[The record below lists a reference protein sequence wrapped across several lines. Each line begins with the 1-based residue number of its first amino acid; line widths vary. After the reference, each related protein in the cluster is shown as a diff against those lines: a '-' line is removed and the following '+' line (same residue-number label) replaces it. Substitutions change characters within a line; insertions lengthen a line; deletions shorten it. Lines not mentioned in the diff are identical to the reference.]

1 MKVLIADDHPVI
13 RFGIKQILSEEIKL
27 NRIGEASCAKEA
39 LSNINK
45 QNWDLLI
52 LDLNLPDMN
61 GLEVLR
67 QVKTVK
73 PELPVLVLTVLDE
86 DQIAVRVLKAGASGF
101 ITKNTMPK
109 ELVTAVKRI
118 HSGKRYVSPSLAEK
132 LIFDLY
138 SDDDKPPHLKLSN
151 REYQVLCLISNG
163 KSIKQIAEEL
173 YLSEQTIRTYRVR
186 ILEKMNMHSD
196 AELIHYAIRN
206 HLITMSTL

>member
-27 NRIGEASCAKEA
+27 IRIGEASCAKEA